1 MIYDNI
7 KNIGLYKGLSSALD
21 VALDYIA
28 AAKMPLE
35 DGTTLLEH
43 GVKAVVSSYVTKGG
57 NPKGYEAHLK
67 YADVQF
73 LLAGE
78 EVMRCCPL
86 EYLTP
91 STEYDGAKDC
101 LFYVE
106 DRASHPASWS
116 EGIDS
121 AVALRL
127 GAGYFAVVF
136 PDDAH
141 IPQLAVG
148 TPAEVQGCQCL
159 RQDDRRHTP
168 RNPAGAPARTEC
180 PFQGSGRA
188 YLDIPVVLKPQ
199 NRTSI

>member
-7 KNIGLYKGLSSALD
+7 KNIGLYKGLSAALD

-28 AAKMPLE
+28 AAKLPLE
-35 DGTTLLEH
+35 NGTTLLEH
-43 GVKAVVSSYVTKGG
+43 GVKAIVSSYVTKEV

-91 STEYDGAKDC
+91 STEYDEAKDC
-101 LFYVE
+101 RFYV
-106 DRASHPASWS
+106 DDLASHPASWS

-121 AVALRL
+121 AVDLRL

-141 IPQLAVG
+141 IPQLAAG
-148 TPAEVQGCQCL
+148 TPAEVKK
-159 RQDDRRHTP
+159 
-168 RNPAGAPARTEC
+168 
-180 PFQGSGRA
+180 
-188 YLDIPVVLKPQ
+188 IVMKVPVD
-199 NRTSI
+199 